1 MQSEKR
7 FILARR
13 LRISVLIVI
22 AIGLAIDYFP
32 ALTGG
37 IVGRNMI
44 FALIFLCFIGAV
56 IAEIL
61 LPRKENQKVN
71 VPLFEHD
78 LFFIMYVITL
88 IALYTL
94 LGGQSQ
100 IGLAITHPVLWIFVV
115 YAFLK
120 WNLERKQLKREN
132 E

>member
-1 MQSEKR
+1 M
-7 FILARR
+7 
-13 LRISVLIVI
+13 IVI